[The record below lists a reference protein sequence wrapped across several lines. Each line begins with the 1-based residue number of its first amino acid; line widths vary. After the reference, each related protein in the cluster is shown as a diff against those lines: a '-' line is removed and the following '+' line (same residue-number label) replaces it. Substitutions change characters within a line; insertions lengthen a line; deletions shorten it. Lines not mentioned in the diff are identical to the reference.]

1 MDLTGD
7 FIYPE
12 LCITPEFSEV
22 VQEKA
27 CDMREPL
34 LSSLSFEG
42 GHFVLKPSSLPE
54 SKPEEGLSAH
64 DYSALSLYLPEGIVL
79 SDLQDDQA
87 VTDIV
92 PAQYRFGSLNF
103 DTGNGLTKLVSYF
116 GGDSLFGETLF
127 AESDKAQGDEG
138 VSEFY
143 ITGSKIDL
151 SSTGRF
157 ELGAEV
163 WMVVDTQSF
172 TQEIPG
178 EALSY
183 QDRINPVIVPY
194 IRAGIGEDENCDVRF
209 GYIPPT
215 NSVNEQLELQEGAS
229 IVMQCRF

>member
-1 MDLTGD
+1 MDLPGD

-22 VQEKA
+22 VQEN
-27 CDMREPL
+27 CRDVSTPLFSTVSLQEGNGFLVMPPVVEPEENL
-34 LSSLSFEG
+34 VSLSE
-42 GHFVLKPSSLPE
+42 
-54 SKPEEGLSAH
+54 
-64 DYSALSLYLPEGIVL
+64 YSALMTYLPQGVTLPEAQDEEGIYNL
-79 SDLQDDQA
+79 ASS
-87 VTDIV
+87 
-92 PAQYRFGSLNF
+92 QYRFGSLNF